1 MLDRKQ
7 PPVTRPIEHIHIPE
21 PRLLKAPNG
30 MEIYILD
37 MGDQEVVRID
47 LMFGAGKWEQDKL
60 LVAMFT
66 NLMLK
71 EGVEGMSSQEV
82 AEHLDYYGAWLQPS
96 ATFHNSYVTLYSLN
110 KHVEKTIPVLEKI
123 IKKPMFPE
131 YEFDVI
137 RNRRKQQ
144 FRVDDEKVDVK
155 GFNKFVE
162 LLYSKQY
169 PYGNCAEEKD
179 FDLVTREDLIDF
191 HAKCYRADNC
201 RIILTG
207 RVTNEIIDQVIAHF
221 GNGTW
226 GREDTAFTPK
236 QYTSTASPAGSYH
249 VDKADAMQ
257 SAVRIG
263 IPLVGRDHPDY
274 PKLRVLNTL
283 LGGYFGSRLM
293 TNIREE
299 KGYTYGIGSSITTL
313 KYASYLSI
321 ATQTATEYTQP
332 LIKEVF
338 YEIDRLKEDLVSSEE
353 LEMMKGYLMG
363 EMARLFDGPF
373 SIADAHQSLLA
384 NDMTTEYYHQM
395 IDAIQHV
402 TAEELRD
409 LARKYLINDQ
419 FYVVVAGQHS

>member
-7 PPVTRPIEHIHIPE
+7 PPVTRPIEQVNIPE

-30 MEIYILD
+30 IDIYILD
-37 MGDQEVVRID
+37 MGEQEVVRID
-47 LMFGAGKWEQDKL
+47 LMFGAGKWDQDKL

-71 EGVEGMSSQEV
+71 EGVEGMTAQEV

-110 KHVEKTIPVLEKI
+110 KHVDKTIPVLEKI
-123 IKKPMFPE
+123 IKAPSFPE

-144 FRVDDEKVDVK
+144 FIIDDEKVDVK

-162 LLYSKQY
+162 LLYGKGY
-169 PYGNCAEEKD
+169 PYGNCAAEQD
-179 FDLVTREDLIDF
+179 FDQVTREDLIDF
-191 HAKCYRADNC
+191 HAKCYTSGQC
-201 RIILTG
+201 KIILTG
-207 RVTNEIIDQVIAHF
+207 RVTDQILDQVISHF
-221 GNGTW
+221 GKEAWGIENGFAKK
-226 GREDTAFTPK
+226 DFTPI
-236 QYTSTASPAGSYH
+236 SSAPGNYH
-249 VDKADAMQ
+249 VNKADAMQ

-263 IPLVGRDHPDY
+263 IPLVGRTHPDY

-313 KYASYLSI
+313 KNASYLSI

-338 YEIDRLKEDLVSSEE
+338 FEIDRLKQELVSAEE
-353 LEMMKGYLMG
+353 LDMMKGYLMG

-384 NDMTTEYYHQM
+384 NDMTSEYYHQM
-395 IDAIQHV
+395 IDAIKTV
-402 TAEELRD
+402 SAEELQE

-419 FYVVVAGQHS
+419 FYVVVAGQQS

>member
-1 MLDRKQ
+1 MLDRTQQ
-7 PPVTRPIEHIHIPE
+7 PITRPIEHINIAE
-21 PRLLKAPNG
+21 ARLMKAPNG
-30 MEIYILD
+30 MDIHILD

-47 LMFGAGKWEQDKL
+47 LMFGAGKWEQPKL
-60 LVAMFT
+60 LVAMFV
-66 NLMLK
+66 NLLLK
-71 EGVEGMSSQEV
+71 EGVEGMTSQEV

-110 KHVEKTIPVLEKI
+110 KHVDKTIPVLEKI
-123 IKKPMFPE
+123 VKKPLFPE
-131 YEFDVI
+131 HELEVI

-144 FRVDDEKVDVK
+144 FRVDNEKVDVK
-155 GFNKFVE
+155 AFNKFIE
-162 LLYSKQY
+162 LLYSKNY
-169 PYGNCAEEKD
+169 PYGNCAEEAD
-179 FDLVTREDLIDF
+179 FDAFTREDLVDF
-191 HAKCYRADNC
+191 HKRCYCSDNC

-207 RVTNEIIDQVIAHF
+207 RVTDEIINQVIEHF
-221 GNGTW
+221 GKEKW
-226 GREDTAFTPK
+226 GEGLTFDEVNFEQQPSAPTRV
-236 QYTSTASPAGSYH
+236 H
-249 VDKADAMQ
+249 VDKPDALQ

-263 IPLVGRDHPDY
+263 LSLVGRTHPDY

-313 KYASYLSI
+313 KHASYLSI
-321 ATQTATEYTQP
+321 ATQTATEYTEP

-338 YEIDRLKEDLVSSEE
+338 FEIDRLKEELVSAEE

-384 NDMTTEYYHQM
+384 NDMTTEYYYQM
-395 IDAIQHV
+395 IDAIRTV

-409 LARKYLINDQ
+409 LARKYFINDQ
-419 FYVVVAGQHS
+419 FYVVVAGQKA

>member
-1 MLDRKQ
+1 MLDRSQ
-7 PPVTRPIEHIHIPE
+7 MPATRPIEHIEIAE
-21 PRLLKAPNG
+21 PRVLKAPNG

-47 LMFGAGKWEQDKL
+47 LMFGAGKWEQQKL

-71 EGVEGMSSQEV
+71 EGVEGMTSQEV

-110 KHVEKTIPVLEKI
+110 KHVDKTIPVLEKI
-123 IKKPMFPE
+123 VKKPLFPE
-131 YEFDVI
+131 HEFDVI

-155 GFNKFVE
+155 AFNKFVE
-162 LLYSKQY
+162 LLYSHDY
-169 PYGNCAEEKD
+169 PYGNCAKEEQ
-179 FDLVTREDLIDF
+179 FDDLTREDLVDF
-191 HAKCYRADNC
+191 HARCYKSDNC

-207 RVTNEIIDQVIAHF
+207 RVTDEIIDQVITHF
-221 GNGTW
+221 GTDKWGEADHFEAPVYEPHCGTP
-226 GREDTAFTPK
+226 GR
-236 QYTSTASPAGSYH
+236 YH
-249 VDKADAMQ
+249 VEKPDAMQ

-263 IPLVGRDHPDY
+263 MPLVGRTHPDY

-293 TNIREE
+293 ANIREE

-313 KYASYLSI
+313 KHASYLSI
-321 ATQTATEYTQP
+321 ATQTATEYTEP

-338 YEIDRLKEDLVSSEE
+338 FEIDRLKEELVSDEE
-353 LEMMKGYLMG
+353 MEMMKGYLMG

-384 NDMTTEYYHQM
+384 NDMTSEYYLQM
-395 IDAIQHV
+395 IDAIKTV
-402 TAEELRD
+402 TAEELRE

-419 FYVVVAGQHS
+419 FYVVVAGQSA